1 MNKSNTKAKLS
12 LVPNPKKKKMPGL
25 SSGQNTGSKKQERPQ
40 TLEQLATVEF
50 WKAEIAGLKS
60 GSYSSVAE
68 ATEKLI
74 DQVLERLKL
83 KRSGEEDVKE
93 FLRLVFESSETLQ
106 TTLKKALN
114 LQ

>member
-12 LVPNPKKKKMPGL
+12 LVPNSKKIKTPA
-25 SSGQNTGSKKQERPQ
+25 SAGQETDSKKQSSPQ

-50 WKAEIAGLKS
+50 WKSEIEGLKS
-60 GSYSSVAE
+60 GSFSSVAE

-83 KRSGEEDVKE
+83 KRNGEDDVKE
-93 FLRLVFESSETLQ
+93 FLRLVFESNETLQ
-106 TTLKKALN
+106 STLKKALN
-114 LQ
+114 LK